1 MSDVVPFAVIIVV
14 ISVAGLL
21 AVLSNRVSE
30 RIRVPA
36 PLIFLVAAAVA
47 SDLFPSLGQLPVVTV
62 QRVVTVMLIL
72 LLFDGGMHIGWRRFR
87 AAGGAVLWIGVV
99 GTVVTAVAGRSLA
112 GPAPCWR
119 ASPESMTR
127 LESPRWPRCWP
138 REPRAAGTPWAQ
150 GCASSSWRW

>member
-62 QRVVTVMLIL
+62 QRGVTVMLIL
-72 LLFDGGMHIGWRRFR
+72 LLFDGGMHIGWVRFR
-87 AAGGAVLWIGVV
+87 
-99 GTVVTAVAGRSLA
+99 TTATPRKSRRR
-112 GPAPCWR
+112 APPCP
-119 ASPESMTR
+119 SPPPSR
-127 LESPRWPRCWP
+127 CARSPR
-138 REPRAAGTPWAQ
+138 
-150 GCASSSWRW
+150 